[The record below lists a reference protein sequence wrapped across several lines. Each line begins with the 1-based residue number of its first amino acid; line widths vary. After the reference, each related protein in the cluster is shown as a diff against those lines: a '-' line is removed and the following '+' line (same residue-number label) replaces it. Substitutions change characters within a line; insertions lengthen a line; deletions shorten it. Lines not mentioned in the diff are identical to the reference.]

1 MNTAAKEKAKSVC
14 QSMLSEVL
22 EGLSKSQ
29 KSLPSKYFYDKRGSE
44 LFEKICQLKEY
55 YPTRTEISIM
65 NKNIDEI
72 SEKIGTRV
80 ELIELGSGSS
90 IRTRLIL
97 DHIKDIH
104 SYVPVDISEK
114 YLAEMVHDLNEEY
127 PGLKIRPVAADYTE
141 PYQIPRVEEAGSR
154 RIAYYPG
161 STIGNFTKD
170 RAKIFIGL
178 ISKLVGYN
186 GGLLIGF
193 DLIKDRSSL
202 INAYDDSKK
211 VTAAFNKN
219 ILMRLNRELDANFDL
234 EKFRHKALF
243 NEVESRIEMHLISKT
258 NQKVVIAGCEFLF
271 KEGESI
277 HAEDSHKYS
286 LESFREMTEP
296 YFKFVTSRTDPEN
309 KFCVQFLADTYV
321 KRIR

>member
-1 MNTAAKEKAKSVC
+1 MSTTAKEKAISAF
-14 QSMLSEVL
+14 QPMLSEVL
-22 EGLSKSQ
+22 EGLSKSR

-44 LFEKICQLKEY
+44 LFEKICQLEEY

-65 NKNIDEI
+65 KQNIDEI

-80 ELIELGSGSS
+80 QLIELGSGSS
-90 IRTRLIL
+90 IKTRLIL
-97 DHIKDIH
+97 DHIKNIH

-114 YLAEMVHDLNEEY
+114 YLTGIVHDLKQEY
-127 PGLKIRPVAADYTE
+127 PSLNIRPVAADYTE
-141 PYQIPRVEEAGSR
+141 PYQIPGVEESGSR

-161 STIGNFTKD
+161 STIGNFTRD
-170 RAKIFIGL
+170 RAEDFIEL
-178 ISKLVGYN
+178 ISKLVGHN

-193 DLIKDRSSL
+193 DLIKDRSLL

-219 ILMRLNRELDANFDL
+219 ILLRLNRELGANFDS

-258 NQKVVIAGCEFLF
+258 NQKVAIAGRDFLF

-277 HAEDSHKYS
+277 HTEDSHKYS

-296 YFKFVTSRTDPEN
+296 HFKFVHSWTDSEK
-309 KFCVQFLADTYV
+309 KFCVQFLAN
-321 KRIR
+321 R